1 MILRLTVFGI
11 EVFCLSLGNFIL
23 DDEEEAEEEQHPI
36 GGGHTHDFE
45 RDPCPLSPDDRYD
58 WEFGFGRTK
67 RVRGKRDQS
76 ASD

>member
-1 MILRLTVFGI
+1 MIIRLTVFGI
-11 EVFCLSLGNFIL
+11 EVLCLSVGNFIL
-23 DDEEEAEEEQHPI
+23 DDEGEVEDEPHLI

-45 RDPCPLSPDDRYD
+45 RDPCPLDPDDRYD